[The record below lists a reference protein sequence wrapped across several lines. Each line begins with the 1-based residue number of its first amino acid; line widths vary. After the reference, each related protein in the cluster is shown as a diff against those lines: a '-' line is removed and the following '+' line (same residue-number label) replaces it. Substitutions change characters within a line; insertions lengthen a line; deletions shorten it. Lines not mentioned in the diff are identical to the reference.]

1 MENCYLSVYRIQM
14 IVDLFYQNLSFRSF
28 KTEINKNRVYLI
40 NFKVQE
46 SLKRQIPAVE
56 LPMLLNHH

>member
-1 MENCYLSVYRIQM
+1 M
-14 IVDLFYQNLSFRSF
+14 IVDPFYQNLSFRSF
-28 KTEINKNRVYLI
+28 KTEINKNGVYLI
-40 NFKVQE
+40 NFEVQE